1 MLHHGPHDIPR
12 KDQDVTALISRLSI
26 IAFCLVVSASTST
39 NAETASAIDKA
50 SGDSSFIAL
59 GDSSFIIAQTSGMER
74 RQGRR
79 ANRQECR
86 HKEGIVGKDK
96 RECKQEGRQKKTKEK
111 DKKAQPAPG

>member
-1 MLHHGPHDIPR
+1 M
-12 KDQDVTALISRLSI
+12 TALISRLSI

-50 SGDSSFIAL
+50 SGDSSFIASDD
-59 GDSSFIIAQTSGMER
+59 GSFVIAQTSGMER

-86 HKEGIVGKDK
+86 HKEGVVGKDK
-96 RECKQEGRQKKTKEK
+96 RNCKQEGRQKNTKEK
-111 DKKAQPAPG
+111 GKQAQPAQPASG